1 MYSRQCA
8 SERGFQ
14 GKPEAGLIRAH
25 RRNNIGVSVCRP
37 FFLATGSSAAARGR
51 GVLIDYAVA
60 VSSARARG
68 RAEGVVTTTPGRC
81 VRQPRC
87 YCFAAKANQ
96 DPLPS
101 KKKSTRDFFPSC
113 PSLLYEQGKKKAGR
127 RTGGF
132 HSRPSKMEFTR
143 CHTMQERSKCACEM
157 PPPTTT
163 QYTNHALHESATKES
178 GICCCDLTPCLFPGS
193 GGAVSAHG
201 W

>member
-1 MYSRQCA
+1 MCIRMYSRQCA

-101 KKKSTRDFFPSC
+101 KKKALEIFSPLVLLSSMNKGKRKPVGGQEVSTLGPAKWNLQDV
-113 PSLLYEQGKKKAGR
+113 
-127 RTGGF
+127 
-132 HSRPSKMEFTR
+132 TR
-143 CHTMQERSKCACEM
+143 CKSAASAHARC
-157 PPPTTT
+157 PPPPPRSIRTTPCMNP
-163 QYTNHALHESATKES
+163 QQKNPESA
-178 GICCCDLTPCLFPGS
+178 
-193 GGAVSAHG
+193 AVI
-201 W
+201 